1 MENLK
6 TRIQKRMIEIENGL
20 DLNNFK
26 FKFYKESPYQKK
38 RFKSEFVQPECWVYP
53 KGKKDGYVITEED
66 FNNLTYSDT
75 FITMILAENR
85 NVY

>member
-6 TRIQKRMIEIENGL
+6 TRIQKRMTEKGA

-38 RFKSEFVQPECWVYP
+38 RFKPEFVQPECWIYP
-53 KGKKDGYVITEED
+53 KGKKEGYVITEDD
-66 FNNLTYSDT
+66 FNYVTYSDA
-75 FITMILAENR
+75 FIGMIIAENR
-85 NVY
+85 NDC